1 MRERAL
7 IAEDNDD
14 MRDLLQEVLE
24 GAGYETLVAA
34 NGRHA
39 LAHIEKES
47 EVIDLVI
54 TDVRMPEMTGQEL
67 LAKARELRSEA
78 PVIVI
83 TAFGSVEQAVEMVK
97 AGAYQYLTKPFE
109 NRDLLRVAEE
119 ALERGA
125 AQRELARLRR
135 ERPATPPCIIGA
147 SRPMRELFD
156 HIALAARSAG
166 TVLVISESGTGK
178 ELVAR
183 AVHEMSGRKGD
194 FVPVNCAAI
203 PAELIESELFGHT
216 GMAFTGARQPRAGLI
231 EAADGGTLFLDEVG
245 ELPLPVQPKLLRS
258 LQEGAIRRVGANVE
272 KSVDLRVV
280 AATNRDLEQDVRDGR
295 FREDLFWRL
304 NVIRLKAP
312 PLCER
317 SFDIPL
323 LVEHFT
329 NKATEAAKRPTLNV
343 SSEALA
349 VLTAYSWPGNVR
361 ELENAIERA
370 VAFARGPAITP
381 DDLPERVRASGGA
394 SALIARSVEQNMTI
408 REMEREY
415 ILEVLR
421 RMGGNKSR
429 AAELLGL
436 DRKTLYRRLDEYRAE
451 GASVLSVAPV
461 YNDVPAVYK
470 KPPGIHLV
478 WLSKTL
484 IPQSL

>member
-7 IAEDNDD
+7 IAEDNED
-14 MRDLLQEVLE
+14 MRDLIQEVLE
-24 GAGYETLVAA
+24 DAGYETIAAA
-34 NGRHA
+34 NGRQA
-39 LAHIEKES
+39 LAHIEKEN

-54 TDVRMPEMTGQEL
+54 TDVRMPEMTGDEL
-67 LAKARELRSEA
+67 LAKARELRAEA

-97 AGAYQYLTKPFE
+97 AGAYQYLTKPFD
-109 NRDLLRVAEE
+109 NREMLRLVEE
-119 ALERGA
+119 ALGGSA
-125 AQRELARLRR
+125 AQREQARLRR
-135 ERPATPPCIIGA
+135 EKPATPPRIIGA

-156 HIALAARSAG
+156 HIALAARSAS
-166 TVLVISESGTGK
+166 TVLIIGESGTGK

-183 AVHEMSGRKGD
+183 AIHEMSGREGD

-216 GMAFTGARQPRAGLI
+216 GSAFTGARQPRAGLI
-231 EAADGGTLFLDEVG
+231 EASDGGTLFLDEVG
-245 ELPLPVQPKLLRS
+245 ELPLPVQPKILRS
-258 LQEGAIRRVGANVE
+258 LQEGAVRRVGANAE

-280 AATNRDLEQDVRDGR
+280 AATNRDLEQDVSDGR

-304 NVIRLKAP
+304 NVIRLKVP
-312 PLCER
+312 PLRDR
-317 SFDIPL
+317 SFDIL
-323 LVEHFT
+323 LLAEHFV
-329 NKATEAAKRPTLNV
+329 NKAAEAAKRPPLDV

-349 VLTAYSWPGNVR
+349 ILTAYSWPGNVR

-370 VAFARGPAITP
+370 IAFARGPVITP
-381 DDLPERVRASGGA
+381 DDLPERVRTSGSASV
-394 SALIARSVEQNMTI
+394 LIARSVEQNLTV

-421 RMGGNKSR
+421 RTYGNKSR

-451 GASVLSVAPV
+451 G
-461 YNDVPAVYK
+461 VP
-470 KPPGIHLV
+470 GL
-478 WLSKTL
+478 
-484 IPQSL
+484 

>member
-24 GAGYETLVAA
+24 DAGYETLVAA
-34 NGRHA
+34 NGRQA
-39 LAHIEKES
+39 LAHIEKDT

-54 TDVRMPEMTGQEL
+54 TDVRMPEMTGEEL
-67 LAKARELRSEA
+67 LAKARELRAEA

-83 TAFGSVEQAVEMVK
+83 TAFGSVEQAVGMVK
-97 AGAYQYLTKPFE
+97 AGAFQYMTKPFE
-109 NRDLLRVAEE
+109 NRAILRLVEE
-119 ALERGA
+119 ALERSA
-125 AQRELARLRR
+125 AQREQARLRR
-135 ERPATPPCIIGA
+135 AKPATPPRIIGA

-156 HIALAARSAG
+156 HIALAARSAS
-166 TVLVISESGTGK
+166 TVLIIGESGAGK

-183 AVHEMSGRKGD
+183 AIPEISERKGA

-203 PAELIESELFGHT
+203 PAELLESELFGHT
-216 GMAFTGARQPRAGLI
+216 GTAFTGARQPRAGLI
-231 EAADGGTLFLDEVG
+231 EASDGGTLFLDEIG

-258 LQEGAIRRVGANVE
+258 LQEGAVRRVGANAE
-272 KSVDLRVV
+272 KSVALRVV
-280 AATNRDLEQDVRDGR
+280 AATNRDLEQDIRDGR

-304 NVIRLKAP
+304 NVIRLKVP

-323 LVEHFT
+323 LVEHFV
-329 NKATEAAKRPTLNV
+329 NKATEAAKRPTLDV

-349 VLTAYSWPGNVR
+349 ILTAYSWPGNVR
-361 ELENAIERA
+361 ELENAMERA
-370 VAFARGPAITP
+370 VAFSRGPVITP
-381 DDLPERVRASGGA
+381 DDLPERVRTSGSA

-421 RMGGNKSR
+421 RTGGNKSR
-429 AAELLGL
+429 AAEFLGL

-451 GASVLSVAPV
+451 GVPV
-461 YNDVPAVYK
+461 P
-470 KPPGIHLV
+470 
-478 WLSKTL
+478 
-484 IPQSL
+484 

>member
-7 IAEDNDD
+7 IAEDNED
-14 MRDLLQEVLE
+14 MRDLIQEVLE
-24 GAGYETLVAA
+24 DAGYETIAAA
-34 NGRHA
+34 NGRQA

-54 TDVRMPEMTGQEL
+54 TDVRMPEMTGGEL
-67 LAKARELRSEA
+67 LAKARELRAEA

-97 AGAYQYLTKPFE
+97 AGAYQYLTKPFD
-109 NRDLLRVAEE
+109 NREMLRLVEE
-119 ALERGA
+119 AMECSA
-125 AQRELARLRR
+125 AIREQARLRR
-135 ERPATPPCIIGA
+135 EKPAAPPRIIGA

-156 HIALAARSAG
+156 HIALAARSAS
-166 TVLVISESGTGK
+166 TVLIIGESGTGK

-183 AVHEMSGRKGD
+183 AIHEMSERKGA

-216 GMAFTGARQPRAGLI
+216 GSAFTGARQPRAGLI
-231 EAADGGTLFLDEVG
+231 EASDGGTLFLDEVG
-245 ELPLPVQPKLLRS
+245 ELPLPVQPKILRS
-258 LQEGAIRRVGANVE
+258 LQEGAVRRVGANAE

-280 AATNRDLEQDVRDGR
+280 AATNRDLEQDVSDGR

-304 NVIRLKAP
+304 NVIRLKIP
-312 PLCER
+312 PLRER

-323 LVEHFT
+323 LVEHFV
-329 NKATEAAKRPTLNV
+329 NKAAEAAKRPPLDV

-370 VAFARGPAITP
+370 IAFARGPVITP
-381 DDLPERVRASGGA
+381 DDLPERVRTSGSASV
-394 SALIARSVEQNMTI
+394 LIARSVEQNLTV

-421 RMGGNKSR
+421 RTDGNKSR

-451 GASVLSVAPV
+451 GATGL
-461 YNDVPAVYK
+461 
-470 KPPGIHLV
+470 
-478 WLSKTL
+478 
-484 IPQSL
+484 